1 MAVPISSLIVRT
13 ETAETEAVRALLANH
28 PAIEVSHATADAIA
42 IITETPGD
50 DVDKHLWKQIEAFSG
65 VTHVELIYHNFED
78 LEGTDHE
85 SNQT

>member
-1 MAVPISSLIVRT
+1 MPISSLIVRT
-13 ETAETEAVRALLANH
+13 ETAHTGTVCAKLAAH
-28 PAIEVSHATADAIA
+28 PAIEISHATDDAIT
-42 IITETPGD
+42 IVTETPGD